1 MYRELK
7 ENKPHGTKEYSYTQ
21 YFIHNPRRAFHIP
34 VHWHDEVEIIYIKKG
49 VITIYI
55 GDERFPAEGGD
66 LFFVNT
72 GELHFMESEDMGVEY
87 YTLLFPLTFLS
98 FQIEDALEQEVF
110 LPLRHKKLLFPTRA
124 KEMDTK
130 EYMTN
135 IICEV
140 IKINEEKK
148 IGYQLRTRICLL
160 ELIERFLEEGTLRQ
174 ADIIS
179 TEGMQRELLAYI
191 QAHYTEKITLTMLAR
206 EFHLS
211 EKYISWYFKEHFNI
225 SFMQYVSHLRMTR
238 AKHLLYATEQ
248 SITEIAFSCGYPSV
262 NFFIRSFKDIH
273 GITPLQYRKQS
284 KVLM

>member
-21 YFIHNPRRAFHIP
+21 YFIHKPKRAFHIP

-49 VITIYI
+49 SITIYI
-55 GDERFPAEGGD
+55 GDEKFPAGEGD

-110 LPLRHKKLLFPTRA
+110 LPLRQKELLMPA
-124 KEMDTK
+124 KVKDAETEKHMEDIVRK
-130 EYMTN
+130 
-135 IICEV
+135 V
-140 IKINEEKK
+140 IEINEEKQR
-148 IGYQLRTRICLL
+148 GYQLRTRIFLL
-160 ELIERFLEEGTLRQ
+160 ELIEKFIKEYSLRQ
-174 ADIIS
+174 ADITS
-179 TEGMQRELLAYI
+179 RTGMQRELLAYI
-191 QAHYTEKITLTMLAR
+191 QEHYTEKITLTMLAKQ
-206 EFHLS
+206 FHLS
-211 EKYISWYFKEHFNI
+211 EKYISWYFKEHFYI

-238 AKHLLYATEQ
+238 AKHLLYSTEY

-262 NFFIRSFKDIH
+262 NFFIRSFKEIH